1 MSMIV
6 RQQGGLTEFIPS
18 PREKRDGVIRDNALE
33 LIANLNA
40 RLQRIET
47 ELDLPSKEAV
57 SFAEIM
63 KRIQQEETETRRI
76 NRKLLDSGVSHT
88 ERIRP

>member
-1 MSMIV
+1 MIV

-18 PREKRDGVIRDNALE
+18 PREKREGVIRDYALE
-33 LIANLNA
+33 LMANLNA

-47 ELDLPSKEAV
+47 ELGLPREEADA
-57 SFAEIM
+57 FAEII

-76 NRKLLDSGVSHT
+76 NRKLLDSGVNHT
-88 ERIRP
+88 ERI

>member
-1 MSMIV
+1 MIV
-6 RQQGGLTEFIPS
+6 RQEGGLTEFIPS
-18 PREKRDGVIRDNALE
+18 PREKREGVIRDNALE

-47 ELDLPSKEAV
+47 ELDLPREKAAD
-57 SFAEIM
+57 FADIM

-76 NRKLLDSGVSHT
+76 NRKLLDSGVSHS
-88 ERIRP
+88 ERI

>member
-1 MSMIV
+1 MIV

-18 PREKRDGVIRDNALE
+18 PREKREGVIRDNALE
-33 LIANLNA
+33 LMANLNT

-47 ELDLPSKEAV
+47 ELALPREEAAD
-57 SFAEIM
+57 FTEIM

-76 NRKLLDSGVSHT
+76 NRNLLDSGVSHT
-88 ERIRP
+88 GRI

>member
-1 MSMIV
+1 
-6 RQQGGLTEFIPS
+6 
-18 PREKRDGVIRDNALE
+18 

-47 ELDLPSKEAV
+47 ELDLPSKETVA
-57 SFAEIM
+57 FAEIM

-76 NRKLLDSGVSHT
+76 NRKLLDSGVSHS
-88 ERIRP
+88 ERI

>member
-1 MSMIV
+1 MIV

-18 PREKRDGVIRDNALE
+18 PQEKREGVIRDYARE
-33 LIANLNA
+33 LMANLNA

-47 ELDLPSKEAV
+47 ELDLPSKEAAA
-57 SFAEIM
+57 FAEIM

-88 ERIRP
+88 ERI

>member
-1 MSMIV
+1 MIV
-6 RQQGGLTEFIPS
+6 RQEGGLTEFIPS
-18 PREKRDGVIRDNALE
+18 PREKREGVIRDYALE
-33 LIANLNA
+33 LMANLNA

-47 ELDLPSKEAV
+47 ELDLPSEEAAD
-57 SFAEIM
+57 FTEIM

-88 ERIRP
+88 ERI

>member
-1 MSMIV
+1 MIV

-18 PREKRDGVIRDNALE
+18 PREKREGVIRDYALE
-33 LIANLNA
+33 LMANLNA

-47 ELDLPSKEAV
+47 ELDLPSEEAAA
-57 SFAEIM
+57 FAEIM

-76 NRKLLDSGVSHT
+76 NRTLLDSGVSHT
-88 ERIRP
+88 KRI

>member
-1 MSMIV
+1 MIV

-33 LIANLNA
+33 LMANLDA
-40 RLQRIET
+40 RLQRIEM
-47 ELDLPSKEAV
+47 ELDLPSEEAAA
-57 SFAEIM
+57 FTEIM

-88 ERIRP
+88 ERI

>member
-1 MSMIV
+1 MIV

-18 PREKRDGVIRDNALE
+18 PREKREGVIRDYALE
-33 LIANLNA
+33 LMANLNA

-47 ELDLPSKEAV
+47 ELALPREEAAA
-57 SFAEIM
+57 FAEII

-76 NRKLLDSGVSHT
+76 NRKLLDSGVSHS
-88 ERIRP
+88 ERI

>member
-1 MSMIV
+1 MIV

-33 LIANLNA
+33 LMANLDA
-40 RLQRIET
+40 RLQRIEM
-47 ELDLPSKEAV
+47 ELDLPIEEAET
-57 SFAEIM
+57 FTEIM

-88 ERIRP
+88 ERI

>member
-1 MSMIV
+1 MIV

-33 LIANLNA
+33 LIANLDA
-40 RLQRIET
+40 RLQRIEM
-47 ELDLPSKEAV
+47 ELDLPSEEAAA
-57 SFAEIM
+57 FTEIM

-88 ERIRP
+88 ERI

>member
-1 MSMIV
+1 MIV

-18 PREKRDGVIRDNALE
+18 PREKRESVIRDYALE
-33 LIANLNA
+33 LKTNLNV

-47 ELDLPSKEAV
+47 ELDLPTKEA
-57 SFAEIM
+57 SAFAEIM
-63 KRIQQEETETRRI
+63 KRIQRQETETRQI

-88 ERIRP
+88 ERI